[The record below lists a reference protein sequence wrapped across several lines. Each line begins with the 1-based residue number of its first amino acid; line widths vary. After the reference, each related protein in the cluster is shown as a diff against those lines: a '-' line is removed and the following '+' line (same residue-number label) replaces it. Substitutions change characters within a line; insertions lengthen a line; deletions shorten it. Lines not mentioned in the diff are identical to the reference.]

1 MTAFRDVRNAT
12 ATATLESGVGTISG
26 ACLLGGVD
34 AATAVI
40 RTGGASGTIIGSIGV
55 AAGLSGTWTPGSDSE
70 VRFTNLH
77 VTITG
82 TTPKFTAYV

>member
-1 MTAFRDVRNAT
+1 MSSQREPRNAT
-12 ATATLESGVGTISG
+12 ATATLEAGVGTISG

-40 RTGGASGTIIGSIGV
+40 RTGGSGGTIIGSIGV
-55 AAGLSGTWTPGSDSE
+55 AAGISANWIPGDAE
-70 VRFTNLH
+70 VRFSNLH

>member
-1 MTAFRDVRNAT
+1 MSPRLPRNAT
-12 ATATLESGVGTISG
+12 ATATLDAGVGSIVG
-26 ACLLGGVD
+26 ASLLAGAD

-40 RTGGASGTIIGSIGV
+40 RTGGSGGTVIASLGV
-55 AAGLSGTWTPGSDSE
+55 GIGLSQQWSPNFQVAYSD
-70 VRFTNLH
+70 LH

>member
-1 MTAFRDVRNAT
+1 MHRDPRNAT
-12 ATATLESGVGTISG
+12 ATATIESGAGLLFG
-26 ACLLGGVD
+26 ACLLGGAD

-40 RTGGASGTIIGSIGV
+40 RTGGSGGTIVGSIGV
-55 AAGLSGTWTPGSDSE
+55 AAGISANWTPADGAISFS
-70 VRFTNLH
+70 NLH